1 MLLWVSLLAGLL
13 IVTTVLVVAMLRAER
28 RARRALFRAL
38 ELSEDTIEL
47 LMSRNGDVLSELTLV
62 RISPPATPEADAI
75 ERAAQT
81 PVLETPRRRHPTIR
95 LVHPAADEPP
105 ASDDEDRPNSQRHRG
120 V

>member
-62 RISPPATPEADAI
+62 RISPPTPEADAI
-75 ERAAQT
+75 ERAAQA
-81 PVLETPRRRHPTIR
+81 PVPETPQRRHPTIR
-95 LVHPAADEPP
+95 LVHPAADGAP